1 MGQVGL
7 EPTKRVAQRIYS
19 PPPLPLGTL
28 TQDKAIKC
36 YRALCDLA
44 NLPEPTMGLEPITY
58 ALQEHCSAN

>member
-28 TQDKAIKC
+28 TRKNMTKC
-36 YRALCDLA
+36 YRALYGLA
-44 NLPEPTMGLEPITY
+44 NLPKPTMGLEPITY